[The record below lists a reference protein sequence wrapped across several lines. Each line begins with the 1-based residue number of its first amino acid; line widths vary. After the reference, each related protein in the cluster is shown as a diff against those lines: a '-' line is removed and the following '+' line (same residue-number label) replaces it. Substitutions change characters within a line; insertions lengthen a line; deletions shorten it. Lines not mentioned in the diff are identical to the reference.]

1 MFGFFQA
8 GESLMFNTFLQEL
21 KEKIINKL
29 GHRFWLLI
37 VKSKKGDSHYILNRR
52 ITFLLLGQTSSYNC

>member
-21 KEKIINKL
+21 KEKIVNKL

-37 VKSKKGDSHYILNRR
+37 VKSKKGDANYYILNRR
-52 ITFLLLGQTSSYNC
+52 ITFIVQSKQFI